1 MFEENQ
7 LNKKDL
13 IWIGVLFWAVAFTAL
28 EAPFSFVFKTKIQ
41 TWQLWSDAVLSTI
54 FLADLIYRLKD
65 LKAEWKKHGKA
76 NYQAKLKTIT
86 FLAVDFIACIPF
98 DIISY
103 TFGLQQ
109 GYKIIT
115 LFRLFRLV
123 RIVKV
128 WKIIST
134 IALIPRHV
142 KIQMYVIS
150 TVVVIHWIA
159 CGWVLL
165 HPHTEG
171 TRLDY
176 YVTCLYWAVTT
187 LTTIGYGDITPTTP
201 IARIFTM
208 FIMISG
214 VGVYG
219 IVIGNVANML
229 QAANRYKE
237 KNREK
242 IQDLA
247 TFLKHY
253 NIPPRIQQACFQ
265 YYNHMFEK
273 RLSDNDTKIISDLP
287 PALQNELQVFMNM
300 KLISNVPIFK
310 GCSIACLKEVSAA
323 LEQKYYAPGHTVIN
337 IGEIGEEMYIIGHG
351 KVDVILKDGSMVA
364 TLHEGQCFGEQAL
377 LQHTTRNANV
387 RAQTYCDLYKLN
399 KENFLKIIEKHPE
412 LHQNLTNIL
421 NKRETDR
428 RKHDDVSSTGK

>member
-7 LNKKDL
+7 LSNKEL

-28 EAPFSFVFKTKIQ
+28 EAPFSFVFKTDIQ
-41 TWQLWSDAVLSTI
+41 IWQLWSDAILSAI
-54 FLADLIYRLKD
+54 FLGDLVYRLKD
-65 LKAEWKKHGKA
+65 LKIEWKHSGTA
-76 NYQAKLKTIT
+76 FSSAKVKLVT
-86 FLAVDFIACIPF
+86 FLMVDFVACIPF

-103 TFGLQQ
+103 SFGLQQ
-109 GYKIIT
+109 GFKIIT
-115 LFRLFRLV
+115 LLRLFRLV

-128 WKIIST
+128 WKIVST
-134 IALIPRHV
+134 IALIPRHI

-159 CGWVLL
+159 CGWILL

-201 IARIFTM
+201 VARIFTM

-242 IQDLA
+242 MQDLA

-253 NIPPRIQQACFQ
+253 NIPPRIQSACFQ

-287 PALQNELQVFMNM
+287 PALQNELQVYMNM

-337 IGEIGEEMYIIGHG
+337 IGELGDEMYIIGHG
-351 KVDVILKDGSMVA
+351 KVDVILKDGNTVA

-399 KENFLKIIEKHPE
+399 KEDFLKIIEKHPE
-412 LHQNLTNIL
+412 LHDNLTNIL
-421 NKRETDR
+421 NKRESDK
-428 RKHDDVSSTGK
+428 RKHEDVASTGK

>member
-7 LNKKDL
+7 LSKKEL

-28 EAPFSFVFKTKIQ
+28 EAPFSFVFKTNIQ
-41 TWQLWSDAVLSTI
+41 TWQLWSDGILSVI
-54 FLADLIYRLKD
+54 FLADLIYRLKEV
-65 LKAEWKKHGKA
+65 KEEWKKAGKKFSTRA
-76 NYQAKLKTIT
+76 GIVG
-86 FLAVDFIACIPF
+86 FLLVDFMACIPF
-98 DIISY
+98 DIISS
-103 TFGLQQ
+103 TFGLEQ
-109 GYKIIT
+109 GFKIIT
-115 LFRLFRLV
+115 LLRLFRLV
-123 RIVKV
+123 RIIKV
-128 WKIIST
+128 WKIVST
-134 IALIPRHV
+134 IALIPRHI
-142 KIQMYVIS
+142 KIQMYVVS
-150 TVVVIHWIA
+150 TIVVIHWIA

-171 TRLDY
+171 PRMDY

-242 IQDLA
+242 MQDLA

-253 NIPPRIQQACFQ
+253 NIPPRIQSACFQ
-265 YYNHMFEK
+265 YYNHIFDK
-273 RLSDNDTKIISDLP
+273 RLSDNDSKIISDLP
-287 PALQNELQVFMNM
+287 PALQNELQVYMNM

-323 LEQKYYAPGHTVIN
+323 LEQKYFAPGHTVIN
-337 IGEIGEEMYIIGHG
+337 IGEI
-351 KVDVILKDGSMVA
+351 
-364 TLHEGQCFGEQAL
+364 
-377 LQHTTRNANV
+377 HTSIQPFRINS
-387 RAQTYCDLYKLN
+387 K
-399 KENFLKIIEKHPE
+399 
-412 LHQNLTNIL
+412 
-421 NKRETDR
+421 
-428 RKHDDVSSTGK
+428 S